1 MNPEK
6 QQELSNSVTEIYLA
20 IEEQILINF
29 ARQLKQRK
37 RLLKQDSIETWAEY
51 QLSQLEALSQQ
62 NIITIAKYSG
72 LAIDEITNLLQE
84 IGYAA
89 VNQVDKNLQEAVRQG
104 AIIKPPTEPNSTLQ
118 PILLSYQQQAIDKF
132 NMVNTTMLEQSKQ
145 QYKDVLNKTVG
156 KVLTGTIT
164 PQKALRETVSEW
176 AEDGIPAL
184 IDKANKEWTPEAYI
198 NTVVRSISNKV
209 SNTMQDN
216 RMDEYGVDL
225 IEVSAHM
232 GARPLCAPYQGKIYS
247 RSGKSKK
254 YPPFSETS
262 YEKHIAGLFGINCGH
277 VKYPFIEGVSVKR
290 EIEINKEENDEAYK
304 LSQQQRYLER
314 QIRHAKKQLNVLSA
328 MGDDVGVQMAKQK
341 VRERQANMRRFIDET
356 GRTRRRNREQLAY
369 NNPRV

>member
-20 IEEQILINF
+20 IEEEILINF
-29 ARQLKQRK
+29 ARQLKKRK
-37 RLLKQDSIETWAEY
+37 RLLKQDSIEKWAEY

-72 LAIDEITNLLQE
+72 LAIDEITKLLQE

-89 VNQVDKNLQEAVRQG
+89 VNQVDKDLQEAVRQG
-104 AIIKPPTEPNSTLQ
+104 AIIKPPTEPRSTIQ

-176 AEDGIPAL
+176 AEDGVPAL

-198 NTVVRSISNKV
+198 NTVVRSISNRV
-209 SNTMQDN
+209 SNTIQDN

-262 YEKHIAGLFGINCGH
+262 YGKHIAALFGINCGH

>member
-1 MNPEK
+1 MNPEE
-6 QQELSNSVTEIYLA
+6 QQELSKPVTEIYLA
-20 IEEQILINF
+20 IEEQMLINF
-29 ARQLKQRK
+29 AKQLKQRK
-37 RLLKQDSIETWAEY
+37 RLLKQNSIEEWAKY
-51 QLSQLEALSQQ
+51 QLSQLESLSQQ

-72 LAIDEITNLLQE
+72 LAIDEITKLLQE
-84 IGYAA
+84 VGYTA
-89 VNQVDKNLQEAVRQG
+89 VGQIDKDLQEAVRQG
-104 AIIKPPTEPNSTLQ
+104 AIIKPQSEAGSSLQ

-132 NMVNTTMLEQSKQ
+132 NLVNTTMLEQSKQ

-164 PQKALRETVSEW
+164 PQQALRETVSKW

-198 NTVVRSISNKV
+198 NTVVRSISNRV

-232 GARPLCAPYQGKIYS
+232 GARPRCAPYQGKIYS
-247 RSGKSKK
+247 RSGTSKK
-254 YPPFSETS
+254 HPPFSETS
-262 YEKHIAGLFGINCGH
+262 YGEIAGLFGINCGH
-277 VKYPFIEGVSVKR
+277 TKYPFIDGVSIKR

-341 VRERQANMRRFIDET
+341 VRERQANMRRFIGET